1 MVPPKPARYVHARSR
16 FATIGAVLVLALRVV
31 PGEELP
37 MVSIPKI
44 DQRKAEDL
52 TRRQTF
58 SAAAWTGAAKVSLFT
73 DTGRGPGIPG
83 ETSAYLFHDGEELY
97 AAFVCTDQ
105 TMSGRALARTYGEDL
120 TQDEAVQLLL
130 GVGDGAS
137 TKQIEV
143 GGYEGAQGVALPP
156 VAHFYEF
163 TVNAAGSVS
172 RHYNETL
179 LPNPGFAATVTTG
192 QHQWCAVFTIPL
204 SLVGVTE
211 VDGRKLYFN
220 LFRFYRGKRYG
231 FYYPGFGNYQ
241 PMPFA
246 TAVFL
251 PAGQEQRASEIG
263 AKAPAPANVRD
274 LPPSHPVQVEY
285 FPLSRKVC
293 AKFPA
298 DAGRRTATLAL
309 KGTDLVARA
318 KLLPTRSTV
327 VTLGLPA
334 AGVPDEFVAVAG
346 VAGQTD
352 KLERSFT
359 YFAEP
364 APEWYGSK
372 AGMEYTERKVSYPW
386 TAPSVAGRK
395 VKLAHAEVTFGPAA
409 LPAEV
414 CLVGHQLLAG
424 AVTVDARAEG
434 RALGVAKLGEVKP
447 EPTRVLFD
455 CAATAKGVQVRTMV
469 DFDGFMVVRLRTRGV
484 GANALEKLEV
494 HVPLAAGV
502 ARYVNRGSVQD
513 TLAIFGGGY
522 SGNASELW
530 VGSENVGIAFS
541 YDRRCF
547 FTDPDGRQLEVA
559 QQPDGTS
566 ELVIRLVSE
575 KGQVAEDDQ
584 VFQFFLQGTPFR
596 AEPVPPLQAKTAL
609 WFEEWSDYQGYP
621 DLKKLAE
628 VKERA
633 AKAHAEGKLFFTY
646 FSQCLAEN
654 SPGFAE
660 YGNEWV
666 APPERA
672 WYRRAY
678 APGKGVPCYVS
689 CFRGAAGDLLLDGFQ
704 DLADE
709 GDLDGLYFDGPSYPF
724 NCESL
729 GHTCSDSLPA
739 VWDDDFQ
746 TGRILGQRK
755 FLKRARGILND
766 KGRRYPLWAHT
777 GGGLNLATLAL
788 CDIFYEGEQLSR
800 YRHGYLVDPAK
811 FLVGYSGKPFGFRTF
826 FLPVLYFD
834 AAHDARV
841 AGALGL
847 LHDVETSYGDYKPA
861 AQDLFFSLPRER
873 DPKAVFYG
881 YWAEQ
886 PHIRTDRV
894 LPVSYYRGRKEAM
907 LVVGNVKYE
916 GTKTVTLSVG
926 RMFGADIVDVLA
938 YGGRNTLTRGC
949 RELKVTMEE
958 GGMRLFRV
966 TPAGAAPNLPPT
978 PEPAGEDVV
987 GFKPITA
994 FDPADWTL
1002 KGNTQPLPDSVR
1014 LELPYMR
1021 ASVLYSD
1028 ELTATFSK
1036 SLPRD
1041 FTLKMRVAFTT
1052 VFRLKIDDAVLTYDG
1067 WTPWNLTGF
1076 NTLDPVGVCVA
1087 RPRASSSIYPEA
1099 KQGEVADLCV
1109 LCKDDRLTLLYD
1121 GKFIA
1126 DQMLPLTVRK
1136 SHHVEFATWG
1146 GQWMG
1151 LDVVTLQEGGERP
1164 VREQVHPVR

>member
-1 MVPPKPARYVHARSR
+1 
-16 FATIGAVLVLALRVV
+16 VLVLAARVV

-44 DQRKAEDL
+44 DPEKAGNV
-52 TRRQTF
+52 TRRQAF
-58 SAAAWTGAAKVSLFT
+58 SAEVWAGAAKVSLFT
-73 DTGRGPGIPG
+73 DTGHGPGVPE
-83 ETSAYLFHDGEELY
+83 ETSAYLFHDGAKLY
-97 AAFVCTDQ
+97 AAFVCTDW
-105 TMSGRALARTYGEDL
+105 TRSGRALAREYGEDL
-120 TQDEAVQLLL
+120 TQDEAVQILL
-130 GVGDGAS
+130 GVGDGAGR
-137 TKQIEV
+137 KQIEV
-143 GGYEGAQGVALPP
+143 GGYEGAQGVTLPP

-179 LPNPGFAATVTTG
+179 LPNPGFAATVLTS
-192 QHQWCAVFTIPL
+192 QHRWCAVFTLPL
-204 SLVGVTE
+204 SVVGVTE

-231 FYYPGFGNYQ
+231 FHYPGFGNYQ

-246 TAVFL
+246 TALFL
-251 PAGQEQRASEIG
+251 PAGQDNRASEIG
-263 AKAPAPANVRD
+263 TKAPAPANTKG

-298 DAGRRTATLAL
+298 AAGRRTATLAL
-309 KGTDLVARA
+309 KGTDFAAQAR
-318 KLLPTRSTV
+318 LSPTRSTV
-327 VTLGLPA
+327 VTLALPA
-334 AGVPDEFVAVAG
+334 AGVPGEFTAVAG
-346 VAGQTD
+346 AEGEAD
-352 KLERSFT
+352 RLERNFPC
-359 YFAEP
+359 FAGP

-372 AGMEYTERKVSYPW
+372 AGMEYTDRKVSYPW
-386 TAPSVAGRK
+386 TSPLVAGRK
-395 VKLAHAEVTFGPAA
+395 VKLAHADMGFGPSA
-409 LPAEV
+409 LPAEIN
-414 CLVGHQLLAG
+414 LTGRQLLAG
-424 AVTVDARAEG
+424 ALTVDARANG
-434 RALGVAKLGEVKP
+434 RVLGLAKLGEVKP
-447 EPTRVLFD
+447 EPTRALFD
-455 CAATAKGVQVRTMV
+455 SAATAKGIQVRTMV

-484 GANALEKLEV
+484 GASALEKLEV
-494 HVPLAAGV
+494 RIPLSAGV

-530 VGSENVGIAFS
+530 VGSENAGIAFS
-541 YDRRCF
+541 YDRNCF
-547 FTDPDGRQLEVA
+547 FTDPNGRQLEVVQKPA
-559 QQPDGTS
+559 GTS
-566 ELVIRLVSE
+566 ELIIRLVSG
-575 KGQVAEDDQ
+575 KGQVVEDDQ

-596 AEPVPPLQAKTAL
+596 AEPVPPLQAKTSL

-621 DLKKLAE
+621 DLRKLGE

-646 FSQCLAEN
+646 FSQCLAGN
-654 SPGFAE
+654 SPGFTE

-678 APGKGVPCYVS
+678 DPGKGVPCYVS

-704 DLADE
+704 RLADE

-724 NCESL
+724 ECESL
-729 GHTCSDSLPA
+729 GHNCSDSLPA
-739 VWDDDFQ
+739 AWEDDFQ

-766 KGRRYPLWAHT
+766 KGRRHLVWAHT

-788 CDIFYEGEQLSR
+788 CDVFYEGEQLSR
-800 YRHGYLVDPAK
+800 YRHGYMVDPAK

-826 FLPVLYFD
+826 LLPVLYFD

-847 LHDVETSYGDYKPA
+847 LHDVETSFGDYKPA

-873 DPKAVFYG
+873 DPDAVFYG

-894 LPVSYYRGRKEAM
+894 LPVSYYRGRQEAM
-907 LVVGNVKYE
+907 LVIGNVKYE
-916 GTKTVTLSVG
+916 GSKTVTIRLG
-926 RMFGADIVDVLA
+926 GMFDTDTIDVLA
-938 YGGRNTLTRGC
+938 YGGRNTLTRDC
-949 RELKVTMEE
+949 RELKVTVEE
-958 GGMRLFRV
+958 GGLRLFRL
-966 TPAGAAPNLPPT
+966 TPAGTAPDLPPA
-978 PEPAGEDVV
+978 PEPAGEKVV
-987 GFKPITA
+987 GFKPVTA
-994 FDPADWTL
+994 FSPDDWTL
-1002 KGNTQPLPDSVR
+1002 KGNTQPVPADVDLD
-1014 LELPYMR
+1014 LPYLK

-1028 ELTATFSK
+1028 EVTAALSK
-1036 SLPRD
+1036 PLPRD

-1052 VFRLKIDDAVLTYDG
+1052 VFRLTIDEAVVNYDG
-1067 WTPWNLTGF
+1067 WTPWSLSGF
-1076 NTLDPVGVCVA
+1076 NTLDPLGVCVA
-1087 RPRASSSIYPEA
+1087 RPRASSSIYPEV

-1109 LCKDDRLTLLYD
+1109 VCKDDRLTILYD

-1126 DQMLPLTVRK
+1126 DRMLPLTVRK
-1136 SHHVEFATWG
+1136 PHNVQFATWG

-1151 LDVVTLQEGGERP
+1151 LDVVSIEEGGEHP